1 MSSHSGTASS
11 NLTTDYQTSVPD
23 YLSNGRDLRLDFL
36 RGMIMILV
44 IVTHLEYY
52 SLFSMFAWERIGLIS
67 SAEGFVGLSGIVL
80 GLVYKRKLVKLGF
93 KQVTILLWKRAFQL
107 YRLNVW
113 IILSI
118 VLLSSIPLI
127 NVFQVTHWINPLT
140 NQAWPLFL
148 APGSSWKDIIL
159 QTLLLRIGPHQFQ
172 IIGFYTIVLG
182 LTPIALFLFHRRFT
196 VIVILISWMI
206 YAFNVVYH
214 LQITGAQFERAFPL
228 LTWQLLFF
236 NGMAIGYHHQRVLDV
251 LSGQHNKALFIA
263 AIIISLTCLVLA
275 LSNPQPIFWPWH
287 KLSFFDSIDYAQFH
301 SQWFDKTALG
311 IGRIINNLALF
322 VVMLS
327 LLSNNWQF
335 WNKVLGW
342 LVIPIGQASLYVF
355 VIHVYLIIIISNT
368 PLPGYHS
375 FVINTLI
382 HITSI
387 LTIWLM
393 IKKQFLFQLIPR

>member
-1 MSSHSGTASS
+1 MSSHSGTASNNQITNS
-11 NLTTDYQTSVPD
+11 LKLAPD
-23 YLSNGRDLRLDFL
+23 YLSKGRDLRLDFL

-67 SAEGFVGLSGIVL
+67 SAEGFVCLSGIVL
-80 GLVYKRKLVKLGF
+80 GLVYRKKLVELSF

-107 YRLNVW
+107 YRVNVW
-113 IILSI
+113 LILSI
-118 VLLSSIPLI
+118 VLLASIPLI
-127 NVFQVTHWINPLT
+127 DVFQVTHWINPQT
-140 NQAWPLFL
+140 SQAWPLFP
-148 APGSSWKDIIL
+148 ANASSWKDIML
-159 QTLLLRIGPHQFQ
+159 KTLLLRIGPHQFQ

-182 LTPIALFLFHRRFT
+182 MAPIALYLFHHRLSLF
-196 VIVILISWMI
+196 VMLISWLV
-206 YAFNVVYH
+206 YLFNAVYH
-214 LQITGAQFERAFPL
+214 LQISGAQFERAFAL

-251 LSGQHNKALFIA
+251 LSGQHNKALVLA
-263 AIIISLTCLVLA
+263 AIIISLTCLIMA
-275 LSNPQPIFWPWH
+275 LSNPRPIFWPWQPV
-287 KLSFFDSIDYAQFH
+287 LLFDNIDYAKFH
-301 SQWFDKTALG
+301 SQWFDKTTLG

-322 VVMLS
+322 IVIHY
-327 LLSNNWQF
+327 LLSNHWQF
-335 WNKVLGW
+335 WNKRLGW

-355 VIHVYLIIIISNT
+355 IMHVYFIIIISNT

-382 HITSI
+382 HIASI
-387 LTIWLM
+387 LTIWVM